1 MELHKIETLL
11 EKYFDGQT
19 SITDEKQL
27 TNYFLS
33 SDVAQHLEQYKPL
46 FNYFSQAKQQTL
58 EREIPLKT
66 KTRNLA
72 WLSIAASVAV
82 LLGVGSFLYFN
93 NREAKL
99 DQDLGTYDNPEIAF
113 QETQKALQLLSQNV
127 NVGIESVSYI
137 TEYENSK
144 NLIFKK

>member
-46 FNYFSQAKQQTL
+46 FNYFSQAKQQKL
-58 EREIPLKT
+58 EREIPLET